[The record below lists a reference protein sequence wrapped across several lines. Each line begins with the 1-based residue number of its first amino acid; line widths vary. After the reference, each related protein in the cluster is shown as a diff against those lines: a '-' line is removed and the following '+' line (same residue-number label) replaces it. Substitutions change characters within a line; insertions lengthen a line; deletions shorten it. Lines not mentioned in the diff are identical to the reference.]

1 MCVVFAVSFDVTG
14 NDFDFQILWFFWN
27 CFLFF
32 LSPFAQSFFPRTTSP
47 GTSLTD
53 IWIKLVFL
61 SIYIWVV
68 SRNAD
73 ERSCDWLYTT
83 DSFSFVRFIWR
94 GVASILTVTLC
105 FFLFYSREKIMM
117 MLHNSTYKNTLFSNN
132 KQLKHNSAF
141 FFMSSFWTCV
151 QLARVCRLFM
161 AINKKYSRKKLE
173 NFWTRT
179 PYIHVDSSI

>member
-68 SRNAD
+68 SRNTD

-117 MLHNSTYKNTLFSNN
+117 MLHNSTYIKTLSFQIISSWNTTRHFSLCLPFGRVYNW
-132 KQLKHNSAF
+132 HV
-141 FFMSSFWTCV
+141 CV
-151 QLARVCRLFM
+151 DYLWP
-161 AINKKYSRKKLE
+161 S
-173 NFWTRT
+173 TRNT
-179 PYIHVDSSI
+179 PGKS